1 MEKDKVATQLMVQS
15 HHYHTPLDYEILDK
29 EKRYVRIR
37 PLRIGYGKEDHR
49 LICWKETFGD
59 GKYHTIELKIDDF
72 DFWIKRKYLV
82 RGPFSR
88 SNTKDRW
95 VWKQGF
101 EQMLLNAHTK
111 HNRWKNKWLKSIG
124 KNEEK

>member
-1 MEKDKVATQLMVQS
+1 MEKDKVSTQLMVQS

-72 DFWIKRKYLV
+72 DFWIKRNPWSLV
-82 RGPFSR
+82 RDKMLVTLGSFPSPKSYCR
-88 SNTKDRW
+88 DPWTSNLCPGT
-95 VWKQGF
+95 
-101 EQMLLNAHTK
+101 
-111 HNRWKNKWLKSIG
+111 
-124 KNEEK
+124 